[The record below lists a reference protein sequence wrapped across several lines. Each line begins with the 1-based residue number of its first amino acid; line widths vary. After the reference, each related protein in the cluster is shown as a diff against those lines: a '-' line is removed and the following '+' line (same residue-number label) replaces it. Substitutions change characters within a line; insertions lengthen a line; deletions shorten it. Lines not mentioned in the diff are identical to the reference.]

1 MEKGKVTASLLQAGE
16 TPRESAPAWVFY
28 KSPSLPLAP
37 IGPV

>member
-1 MEKGKVTASLLQAGE
+1 MEKGKEMAPLLQAGE
-16 TPRESAPAWVFY
+16 TPWESALAWEFY